1 MITTQSIRRQS
12 QTTINQEEGVGSPV
26 QKIDIKTTFNP
37 SKALSPMIQNSRTNL
52 TTEENKREA
61 SVYIGEDTVGSLIGD
76 SAHASI

>member
-1 MITTQSIRRQS
+1 
-12 QTTINQEEGVGSPV
+12 
-26 QKIDIKTTFNP
+26 
-37 SKALSPMIQNSRTNL
+37 MIQNSRTNL